1 MSTRYHLTKFLG
13 AIGASVLLS
22 MPALGISAQE
32 ESEPLSEYLGLYS
45 RTKEIGRP
53 AALTYGPDGT
63 LWMADNAGGM
73 YFNSPGSSSGKT
85 YGWSGKGIGG
95 LAFDSSDGEDELWV
109 SFPWERKVEL
119 RDSQGI
125 LITTT
130 LSVPNPNSPQ
140 SGFLEPRGL
149 AIHGDQFLVVDA
161 GWGRLDV
168 FELGVW
174 QMSIGEGLLK
184 NPQDVCVDSL
194 GRYLVADTGNS
205 RICAFDSKGN
215 LVATFGEWGWFP
227 GLFSDPTA
235 IETHGDRFYVAD
247 RENQRIQVFDLQGKP
262 IYRIGFHAILPREG
276 EGNLHYPTHLAIR
289 PDGRELALIEPMD
302 GRVQVFGMGE
312 GDAPPQKINRP
323 TDRQPAPHY
332 GTHWD
337 MGAGYLAI
345 PEPETHSIRIY
356 DLREVKKPTPGK
368 QAGTPTLV
376 TEVGGFGTQLG
387 RYTQPGGLFIGGDPL
402 TLLVCD
408 QGNGRLVETSLDLS
422 QDEPLGFTLL
432 AARVQRS
439 LDLASLNQSHE
450 GLQRPWIPRPIDV
463 ERAADGTTFLLCDL
477 GREIYVLDELWGL
490 KARFGA
496 TQEHPWKHPVALA
509 WQESTG
515 HLYVCDE
522 ALGLVHIYNAQGEWI
537 SELGKDVLDRPS
549 AVGFDKQGNAMVID
563 RATCALYTFDDKG
576 SVLRQQGHAGID
588 RDSFFGPTDV
598 DVNKQGHIYVL
609 DHGNHRGMVFD
620 AEGEWFHAFGS
631 RLYTKPARLPGT
643 INKNDTEESE

>member
-1 MSTRYHLTKFLG
+1 MTTRDHLTKILG

-22 MPALGISAQE
+22 MPALGIRAQE

-45 RTKEIGRP
+45 LTAPRVGNQP
-53 AALTYGPDGT
+53 AALTYGPDGL
-63 LWMADNAGGM
+63 LWIAE
-73 YFNSPGSSSGKT
+73 YSGDMSFHT
-85 YGWSGKGIGG
+85 SMGIANGFTWSGDGLGG
-95 LAFDSSDGEDELWV
+95 LAYDKKGNGLWG
-109 SFPWERKVEL
+109 SFPWARKVEL
-119 RDSQGI
+119 RSESGK
-125 LITTT
+125 LVRT
-130 LSVPNPNSPQ
+130 LPPPNPNSAR
-140 SGFLEPRGL
+140 SGFLEPRGIT
-149 AIHGDQFLVVDA
+149 AFQDHVCVIDA

-168 FELGVW
+168 FRTDGTW
-174 QMSIGEGLLK
+174 QKSIGEGLLK
-184 NPQDVCVDSL
+184 NPQDVCIDSL

-205 RICAFDSKGN
+205 RICAFDAEGI

-247 RENQRIQVFDLQGKP
+247 RENQRIQVFDLEGTP
-262 IYRIGFHAILPREG
+262 IYRIGFHAIIPREG

-356 DLREVKKPTPGK
+356 DLREVEKPTPGK

-450 GLQRPWIPRPIDV
+450 DLQRPWIPRPIDV

-537 SELGKDVLDRPS
+537 SELGKGVLDRPS
-549 AVGFDKQGNAMVID
+549 AVSFDKQGHAMVID

-598 DVNKQGHIYVL
+598 DVNEQGHIYVL

-631 RLYTKPARLPGT
+631 RLYTKPARLPET
-643 INKNDTEESE
+643 IKKNATEESE